1 MPERRPDP
9 TPEGDGAR
17 ATRAVDAT
25 QVPAETGRDRL
36 AQAIRKPTR
45 RQLGVAVILAVL
57 GFSAAVQLRSTE
69 AATSYPG
76 MRQEDLVQVL
86 NNLSAAAQRA
96 ENDINQLEQ
105 AQQSLLSNRDSRS
118 AAIARARE
126 QADALAILAGTVPA
140 SGPGIRVTV
149 TDESGQMKI
158 DQLLNALQELRD
170 AGAEAIELNDAVRV
184 VAQTALDDG
193 SAAGETP
200 GRIIV
205 DGQELAQPYVIEAI
219 GNPET
224 LATALG
230 IFGGFLEQ
238 VEQVSARAVVER
250 LEDVEIASVREIA
263 TAEYATPVEDE

>member
-1 MPERRPDP
+1 MPDP
-9 TPEGDGAR
+9 TPDEQSSAAPEAR
-17 ATRAVDAT
+17 VEA
-25 QVPAETGRDRL
+25 GRDRL

-45 RQLGVAVILAVL
+45 RQLGVAVILAIL
-57 GFSAAVQLRSTE
+57 GFSAAVQVRSTE
-69 AATSYPG
+69 AATTYPG

-105 AQQSLLSNRDSRS
+105 ARSSLLSNRDSRS

-140 SGPGIRVTV
+140 SGPGIRVTI
-149 TDESGQMKI
+149 TDESGQIKI

-184 VAQTALDDG
+184 VAQTSLDDG
-193 SAAGETP
+193 SAGVEP
-200 GRIIV
+200 GRIIA
-205 DGQELAQPYVIEAI
+205 DGQELAQPYVIDAI

-224 LATALG
+224 LATALE

-238 VEQVSARAVVER
+238 VEQVSARAVVEQ
-250 LEDVEIASVREIA
+250 LDEVEIASVREIA

>member
-1 MPERRPDP
+1 MPEHEQPDQ
-9 TPEGDGAR
+9 PERDDTVAGAGDQP
-17 ATRAVDAT
+17 V
-25 QVPAETGRDRL
+25 ETGRDRL
-36 AQAIRKPTR
+36 VQAIRKPTR
-45 RQLGVAVILAVL
+45 RQVGVAVILAIL
-57 GFSAAVQLRSTE
+57 GFSAAVQVRSTE
-69 AATSYPG
+69 AATTYPG

-105 AQQSLLSNRDSRS
+105 AQSSLLSNRDSRA
-118 AAIARARE
+118 AAISRARE

-140 SGPGIRVTV
+140 TGPGIRVTV
-149 TDESGQMKI
+149 TDESGQIKI

-170 AGAEAIELNDAVRV
+170 AGAEAIEINDAVRV

-193 SAAGETP
+193 TAAGEP

-219 GNPET
+219 GNPQT
-224 LATALG
+224 LATALE

-238 VEQVSARAVVER
+238 VEQVSARAVVKE
-250 LEDVEIASVREIA
+250 LDEVEIASVREIA
-263 TAEYATPVEDE
+263 TSEYATPVEDE